1 MKSTFLAVALLCGAT
16 LAFGQSFEGAVTGGP
31 TILSSG
37 STITPSVSGV
47 PGAGDILKLDNGW
60 NLGFRMTINPYKIFG
75 YEFGYIYN
83 RSHFL
88 VGATDFGGM
97 SIHDGFGGGL
107 IYATKEGAR
116 IRPFGAA
123 GINFTNF
130 VQPGGSAQ
138 YGGQNK
144 FGINYGG
151 GVKVKVGSR
160 WQVRFD
166 IRQFNTG
173 KPSFGLS
180 GISGRLL
187 QTQLSAGFGFALY

>member
-1 MKSTFLAVALLCGAT
+1 MKSTFFAVALLCGTT
-16 LAFGQSFEGAVTGGP
+16 LVFGQSFEGAVTGGP

-37 STITPSVSGV
+37 STITPSVSNV

-83 RSHFL
+83 RTHLL
-88 VGATDFGGM
+88 VGGSDLGGGA
-97 SIHDGFGGGL
+97 IHDGFGDGL
-107 IYATKEGAR
+107 IYATKEGSR

-138 YGGQNK
+138 YSGQNK

-173 KPSFGLS
+173 KPSFGLT